1 MTDTPIA
8 ANGNGQT
15 NEIPC
20 FGGSSPLARTIFLA
34 EIGKEFH
41 SKGPPPYLGGYGM
54 GMARVFLRV
63 DRHCVGAAYFSS
75 GRAKKVFTK
84 RVRRMRV
91 AGAGAKN
98 KLRSTRWAA

>member
-1 MTDTPIA
+1 MKHELKI
-8 ANGNGQT
+8 
-15 NEIPC
+15 
-20 FGGSSPLARTIFLA
+20 LRTRMKIMGDGL
-34 EIGKEFH
+34 KVLTL
-41 SKGPPPYLGGYGM
+41 PPPYLGGYGM